1 MLERIVKQNS
11 LGCYACMNKLWR
23 TKSNVLFKNALLAFK
38 GEILH
43 LYAGTQTFLKT
54 HCAFQ
59 KIEVLSNR
67 VQYKNHEKT
76 EALDSRSDLKCPEA
90 LEISNVDKHE

>member
-1 MLERIVKQNS
+1 MLG
-11 LGCYACMNKLWR
+11 L
-23 TKSNVLFKNALLAFK
+23 
-38 GEILH
+38 
-43 LYAGTQTFLKT
+43 QTFLKT
-54 HCAFQ
+54 HCAFK

-67 VQYKNHEKT
+67 VQYKNQEKT

>member
-1 MLERIVKQNS
+1 MLG
-11 LGCYACMNKLWR
+11 L
-23 TKSNVLFKNALLAFK
+23 
-38 GEILH
+38 
-43 LYAGTQTFLKT
+43 QTFLKT

-67 VQYKNHEKT
+67 VQYKNQEKT
-76 EALDSRSDLKCPEA
+76 EALDSRSHLKCPEA